1 MESTKTIDL
10 EDRIEDI
17 DEELEEIEERQEEIL
32 KESIEAENQG
42 EEVDDEL
49 EEEFDELE
57 GDRVELEGERE
68 TLNTTVDGWD
78 GGVFEIEELTF
89 GQVQRISDEVLEES
103 FEFNVQSQDMTGTP
117 KEGYYQIEILRAAVV
132 NTPPG
137 APSDPAEYPTTIGE
151 YLFEKVNAFNT
162 VGDTEMGNS
171 SLEER
176 KKEYKESMQNSS
188 TEE

>member
-10 EDRIEDI
+10 EERVEEI
-17 DEELEEIEERQEEIL
+17 DEELEDIEERQEEIIQ
-32 KESIEAENQG
+32 KSIDADENN
-42 EEVDDEL
+42 EEFDDSL
-49 EEEFDELE
+49 EEEFDDLE
-57 GDRVELEGERE
+57 GDRVELEGEKQ
-68 TLNTTVDGWD
+68 TLSTAIESW
-78 GGVFEIEELTF
+78 GGAIFGIEELTF

-132 NTPPG
+132 DTPSR

-176 KKEYKESMQNSS
+176 KKEFKESTQNSS

>member
-10 EDRIEDI
+10 ADRVEEVT
-17 DEELEEIEERQEEIL
+17 EELEEIEERQEEIIE
-32 KESIEAENQG
+32 KSIEAEENG
-42 EEVDDEL
+42 ESVDASL
-49 EEEFDELE
+49 EQEFDELE
-57 GDRVELEGERE
+57 NERVELEGERQ
-68 TLNTTVDGWD
+68 TLDTTVDSWGS
-78 GGVFEIEELTF
+78 GQFEVQELTF

-132 NTPPG
+132 DTPAQ
-137 APSDPAEYPTTIGE
+137 APDDPAEYPTTIGE

-171 SLEER
+171 SLAER
-176 KKEYKESMQNSS
+176 KKEYRESTQNSS

>member
-1 MESTKTIDL
+1 MESTKVIDL
-10 EDRIEDI
+10 EERVEDINEELSEIED
-17 DEELEEIEERQEEIL
+17 RQEEIIE
-32 KESIEAENQG
+32 KSIEADEND
-42 EEVDDEL
+42 EEFDDEL
-49 EEEFDELE
+49 EGEFDDLE

-68 TLNTTVDGWD
+68 TLNTAIDSWD
-78 GGVFEIEELTF
+78 GGVFGIEELTF

-132 NTPPG
+132 DTPPE
-137 APSDPAEYPTTIGE
+137 APSDPAEYPTSIGE
-151 YLFEKVNAFNT
+151 HLFEKVNAFNT

-176 KKEYKESMQNSS
+176 KKEFKESTQNSS